1 MRRSSC
7 ICGHPKVT
15 HRTYARFHACTK
27 RVVGRQCRCQSYRLM
42 PDALREA
49 LTDLH
54 EHFAGEKLTLIWDG
68 LPAHKSKA
76 MKAWL
81 ATQRHWLHTEMLPG
95 YAHDLNPIEMVWGNI
110 KQRDLANLCPDTID
124 QAHTAAE
131 TGLKRVGTDYDMC
144 MAFLAHTPLSL

>member
-1 MRRSSC
+1 VRRSSC

-54 EHFAGEKLTLIWDG
+54 DHV
-68 LPAHKSKA
+68 AHCERDWA
-76 MKAWL
+76 L
-81 ATQRHWLHTEMLPG
+81 QDRIDRATER
-95 YAHDLNPIEMVWGNI
+95 
-110 KQRDLANLCPDTID
+110 
-124 QAHTAAE
+124 
-131 TGLKRVGTDYDMC
+131 
-144 MAFLAHTPLSL
+144 